1 MHHMN
6 LQLLN
11 ICKLMFLLLFYCSSS
26 SQIAK
31 YIKLSTLVTRYSTF
45 SPSKLPRLLPSRL
58 YTRKI
63 WILLLLISLSKF
75 HTKIT
80 LKMTYRLAEDSS
92 YQFPSPLPQIVT
104 KCSSTSAKVVAMSV
118 VRSQAFTNHA
128 STGSSRA
135 RFNNLLCNLTPK
147 ITSICKSTKYISPIR
162 RSCGFATSL
171 LQVNKISCLVLVT
184 IALMATL
191 AGSCE
196 AVPLRPSRSIGHHH
210 SSHRLSLPSISV
222 PSSTGSEAAASSASL
237 HVCKNTYEINYET

>member
-1 MHHMN
+1 
-6 LQLLN
+6 
-11 ICKLMFLLLFYCSSS
+11 
-26 SQIAK
+26 
-31 YIKLSTLVTRYSTF
+31 
-45 SPSKLPRLLPSRL
+45 
-58 YTRKI
+58 
-63 WILLLLISLSKF
+63 
-75 HTKIT
+75 
-80 LKMTYRLAEDSS
+80 MTYRLAEDSS

-237 HVCKNTYEINYET
+237 HGLDATSSLSIVSSLDILRQNMVMEILRRKHRQNKQRQVQLNKEILDRIG